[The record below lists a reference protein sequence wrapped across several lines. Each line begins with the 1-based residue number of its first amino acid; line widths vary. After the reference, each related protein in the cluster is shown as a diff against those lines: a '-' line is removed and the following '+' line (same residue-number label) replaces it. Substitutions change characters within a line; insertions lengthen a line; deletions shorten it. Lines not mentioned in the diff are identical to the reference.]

1 MSASGPDA
9 DFIAFQEAVAGRY
22 SLERELG
29 RGGMGIVYLAREL
42 RLARPVA
49 IKVLPRLLAAS
60 RPELRERFLREAQ
73 MAAQLSHPNV
83 VPIHH
88 VDEAGAFVFFVM
100 AYIEGETLG
109 ERVRSRGPLSPAEG
123 ARLLREVGWALA
135 YAHSRGIVHRD
146 VKPDNIL
153 LERGTNRALVTDF
166 GIAGA
171 VSAGDAGDLNYIRGT
186 AHFLSPEQAT
196 GQPTDGRSDIYSL
209 GVVGYYVLTGRLP
222 FDGATTVQ
230 VMAAHIAGRLKPMH
244 GFAPHVPRKLAGAV
258 ERCIEKDR
266 ERRWQTGEAFAE
278 AVDAAFEQPREIP
291 APLRVWLA
299 KSSQTSLARIVTTV
313 VGIAPLMVLIRKNP
327 VLGALVG
334 ITGIVALNFAPQIAY
349 VRRLLQQGFTL
360 GDMRTALRTHVV
372 RRREEIE
379 LDPAF
384 TPIAERTLRNVAFGG
399 LGTAAVASMLLAS
412 DIVTGTPAMALS
424 VFGVLAGTVGAGC
437 AVGAL
442 LSRPRNAWLRS
453 YGQRR
458 LDFWN
463 GKSGEFLVKLSGLGL
478 KRGAIAS
485 ASLPQ
490 HTEVALG
497 RATDAI
503 FEALPKKTRRDLKAV
518 PATVRRLETDASALR
533 DSLEKLDDLLAK
545 GDDAE
550 LRLQRDHAAEMLA
563 ATVTA
568 LENIRLGLLRLQLG
582 SAPVAQVTEALE
594 AASRVG
600 YEIDLALAAED
611 EIGDVLKPKRI
622 PNRDPEPSPV

>member
-1 MSASGPDA
+1 MNAVIPDA

-60 RPELRERFLREAQ
+60 RPELREKFLREAQ

-109 ERVRSRGPLSPAEG
+109 ERVRSRGPLSPGEG
-123 ARLLREVGWALA
+123 ARVLREIGWALA

-171 VSAGDAGDLNYIRGT
+171 VSSGDAADANYIRGT
-186 AHFLSPEQAT
+186 AHFLSPEQAK
-196 GQPTDGRSDIYSL
+196 GEPTDGRSDIYSL
-209 GVVGYYVLTGRLP
+209 GVVGYYVLTGKLP

-230 VMAAHIAGRLKPMH
+230 VMAAHIAGRPKPMQ

-266 ERRWQTGEAFAE
+266 NRRWATGEAFAE

-299 KSSQTSLARIVTTV
+299 KGDAPSAFRIALTFLLVGGPISLISFE
-313 VGIAPLMVLIRKNP
+313 
-327 VLGALVG
+327 GALTGFLVG
-334 ITGIVALNFAPQIAY
+334 AASAIAFNLAPEASY
-349 VRRLLQQGFTL
+349 VRRLLRQGFTL
-360 GDMRTALRTHVV
+360 EDMRAALRTHVIH
-372 RRREEIE
+372 RREEIE
-379 LDPAF
+379 LDPVF
-384 TPIAERTLRNVAFGG
+384 TPIGQRALVTVALGG
-399 LGTAAVASMLLAS
+399 MSVAAAATVVLINHLVPPGAFSAALTML
-412 DIVTGTPAMALS
+412 DVI
-424 VFGVLAGTVGAGC
+424 AGTIGAGC
-437 AVGAL
+437 AIGAL
-442 LSRPRNAWLRS
+442 VAKPQLKWLRK

-458 LDFWN
+458 LDFWD
-463 GKSGEFLVKLSGLGL
+463 G
-478 KRGAIAS
+478 
-485 ASLPQ
+485 
-490 HTEVALG
+490 
-497 RATDAI
+497 
-503 FEALPKKTRRDLKAV
+503 
-518 PATVRRLETDASALR
+518 
-533 DSLEKLDDLLAK
+533 
-545 GDDAE
+545 
-550 LRLQRDHAAEMLA
+550 
-563 ATVTA
+563 
-568 LENIRLGLLRLQLG
+568 
-582 SAPVAQVTEALE
+582 
-594 AASRVG
+594 
-600 YEIDLALAAED
+600 
-611 EIGDVLKPKRI
+611 
-622 PNRDPEPSPV
+622 

>member
-1 MSASGPDA
+1 MKASTPDA

-49 IKVLPRLLAAS
+49 IKVLPRLLA
-60 RPELRERFLREAQ
+60 
-73 MAAQLSHPNV
+73 
-83 VPIHH
+83 
-88 VDEAGAFVFFVM
+88 
-100 AYIEGETLG
+100 
-109 ERVRSRGPLSPAEG
+109 ERVRARGPLSPAEG
-123 ARLLREVGWALA
+123 ARVLREIGWALA

-171 VSAGDAGDLNYIRGT
+171 VSSGDAADANYVRGT
-186 AHFLSPEQAT
+186 AHFLSPEQAM

-209 GVVGYYVLTGRLP
+209 GVVGYYVLTGHLP

-230 VMAAHIAGRLKPMH
+230 VMAAHIAGRPKPMQ

-258 ERCIEKDR
+258 ERCIERNR
-266 ERRWQTGEAFAE
+266 ERRWPTGEAFAE

-291 APLRVWLA
+291 APLRVWLSKDA
-299 KSSQTSLARIVTTV
+299 EISATRIVGTLALLGPFAVVVKHSPVIGVAAGTV
-313 VGIAPLMVLIRKNP
+313 SA
-327 VLGALVG
+327 
-334 ITGIVALNFAPQIAY
+334 VALNFGPQAVY
-349 VRRLLQQGFTL
+349 VRRLLRQGFSL
-360 GDMRTALRTHVV
+360 ADMRAALRTHVL

-384 TPIAERTLRNVAFGG
+384 TPIRQTTLRNSALTC
-399 LGTAAVASMLLAS
+399 LGIAAVSSVLLAGNMVTGSPLAELLSLVDAVTAAVG
-412 DIVTGTPAMALS
+412 IGC
-424 VFGVLAGTVGAGC
+424 TVGAL
-437 AVGAL
+437 GA
-442 LSRPRNAWLRS
+442 RPRAAWLRT

-463 GKSGEFLVKLSGLGL
+463 STWGERLTKLAGLGL
-478 KRGAIAS
+478 KRTAIAS
-485 ASLPQ
+485 ASLPR
-490 HTEVALG
+490 HTEIALG
-497 RATDAI
+497 RATDAL
-503 FEALPKKTRRDLKAV
+503 FEALPRKMRRDLKAV
-518 PATVRRLETDASALR
+518 PATVRRLETAASALR
-533 DSLEKLDDLLAK
+533 DSLDTLDDLLAK

-550 LRLQRDHAAEMLA
+550 LQRQRDHAAEMLS

-582 SAPVAQVTEALE
+582 AAPVAQVTEALE
-594 AASRVG
+594 AASRIG
-600 YEIDLALAAED
+600 YEIDLALDAEN

-622 PNRDPEPSPV
+622 ANRDPEPSPV